1 MEEGYGGFCGAR
13 GGLRANVRVTGAL
26 CQERREHG
34 VLRVGYV
41 SLEREGQWEVRGG
54 EPERRAGTRRR

>member
-1 MEEGYGGFCGAR
+1 MEEGCGGFYGAR
-13 GGLRANVRVTGAL
+13 GGLGVNVRVTEAL
-26 CQERREHG
+26 CQGRREHG

-41 SLEREGQWEVRGG
+41 PLEREGQWEVRGC

>member
-1 MEEGYGGFCGAR
+1 MEEECGGFCGAR
-13 GGLRANVRVTGAL
+13 GGLRVNARVTGAL
-26 CQERREHG
+26 YQGRREHG

-41 SLEREGQWEVRGG
+41 PLEREGQWGVRGG